1 MSIEWLRAEGVSKR
15 FGATVALRSV
25 TIELTAGRPHLIV
38 GANGSGKS
46 TLLGVLAGAIK
57 PTAGEVRVGP
67 DDVPLRT
74 VVGLVSH
81 ETMAY
86 GDLTGRQNVVLAAE
100 INGLDPEAAW
110 QQAAERFELGAFS
123 ERPLRTNSRGQKQ
136 RVALA
141 RAMVHRPSVLLLDEP
156 TTGLDDRGVERLV
169 ALAAEEAER
178 GVIVVI
184 VAHDVGTWASLEPRT
199 IKVDRGRVEVSRGTS
214 SRGAGV
220 AGPDVSRGT
229 SP

>member
-1 MSIEWLRAEGVSKR
+1 MTVEWLRADGVSKR

-25 TIELTAGRPHLIV
+25 SLELKTGRPHLIV

-46 TLLGVLAGAIK
+46 TLLGVLAGSIK
-57 PTAGEVRVGP
+57 PTTGEVTVGP
-67 DDVPLRT
+67 DAVPLRS

-100 INGLDPEAAW
+100 INGLDPATAWQEAAD
-110 QQAAERFELGAFS
+110 RFELGAFA

-141 RAMVHRPSVLLLDEP
+141 RAMVHRPKVLLLDEP

-169 ALAAEEAER
+169 ELAETEAKA

-184 VAHDVGTWASLEPRT
+184 VAHDTGTWESLRPQT
-199 IKVDRGRVEVSRGTS
+199 ITVDRGRV
-214 SRGAGV
+214 
-220 AGPDVSRGT
+220 DVSRGT